1 MTLSFDSALIQAF
14 SYGIISAC
22 SLPLGSLTTL
32 LWKPS
37 DRAIAFLMA
46 FGGGALLAALTI
58 DLVAGTLVKGD
69 FYPLAVGCI
78 IGGLIFVALNQIVN
92 DFGGFVRKAST
103 QIYHIRRIKYR
114 RFKKILSALKRVDVF
129 KQLKK
134 EDLKNLSEAVYLWNV
149 KQDTLIFSQGEPC
162 DELYIIASGQVE
174 RLDPEELIA
183 SLFLKKN
190 DDLGWLAFITGTPY
204 RFTTRATENTS
215 LWVLPKTAFINLL
228 AASPELAEAVQH
240 WLKNAKVKEY
250 LHRHHHLSANAIKD
264 WCNHSSQQIT
274 QHAFYHSAV
283 QIEHNAKV
291 FKKIAPNIKGVEL
304 FNNLPVNEL
313 ETIAEHLVYKKYA
326 KGNTF
331 FHNGEASDHMFIIDS
346 GHVSIIDTL
355 DRFNHCMG
363 LKKNDTFGCNAFM
376 TGGRYTLSAMALEP
390 TTVWV
395 LRRKEFNYLIRVLPE
410 LAKHYKTHLQQQI
423 IQDYLVHRQKLSEDS
438 AVLWSN
444 NAVKNLTN
452 GKEIKPVMDFHIEIS
467 QHKGAPLGI
476 WLGLMLDGIPEAL
489 VIGASLIHSN
499 LGYSLL
505 AGLFLSNYPEALSS
519 SVGMRRQGMKFS
531 MILMMWTTLML
542 MTGILSVLG
551 NIYFAGVGHT
561 VFSFTEGL
569 AAGAML
575 TMIAQTML
583 PEAYFKGGEIIGF
596 STLLGFLA
604 AIFFKTLE

>member
-283 QIEHNAKV
+283 QIKHNAKV

-313 ETIAEHLVYKKYA
+313 ETCPE
-326 KGNTF
+326 
-331 FHNGEASDHMFIIDS
+331 
-346 GHVSIIDTL
+346 SII
-355 DRFNHCMG
+355 NM
-363 LKKNDTFGCNAFM
+363 
-376 TGGRYTLSAMALEP
+376 
-390 TTVWV
+390 
-395 LRRKEFNYLIRVLPE
+395 
-410 LAKHYKTHLQQQI
+410 
-423 IQDYLVHRQKLSEDS
+423 
-438 AVLWSN
+438 
-444 NAVKNLTN
+444 
-452 GKEIKPVMDFHIEIS
+452 
-467 QHKGAPLGI
+467 
-476 WLGLMLDGIPEAL
+476 
-489 VIGASLIHSN
+489 
-499 LGYSLL
+499 
-505 AGLFLSNYPEALSS
+505 
-519 SVGMRRQGMKFS
+519 
-531 MILMMWTTLML
+531 
-542 MTGILSVLG
+542 
-551 NIYFAGVGHT
+551 
-561 VFSFTEGL
+561 
-569 AAGAML
+569 
-575 TMIAQTML
+575 
-583 PEAYFKGGEIIGF
+583 
-596 STLLGFLA
+596 
-604 AIFFKTLE
+604 